1 MSLKKIEH
9 QKDHLDKNLL
19 YILGIAPDEY
29 GLFPDREGF
38 VTIKELVGAVKQED
52 GFRSLTENRIRDSV
66 SQALDKSS
74 LEIKDNLIRAKPH
87 LAGLP
92 TPRPFSGSKP
102 KLLYLGLKPT
112 VWPQISKNGLKPKP
126 GCEHSLLFPDQNQA
140 GQVARRFIP
149 EPVLIS
155 VNKEMAQKLGTEFF
169 IYTERLYLA
178 TEIAPQALFGPPVK
192 ESQDSLAAQG
202 TKAAAKK
209 RAEPDRS
216 GLEPEVFPGAYAGT
230 VIHHGKKKGK
240 YNNEPDWKNQT
251 RKDRRRE
258 K

>member
-1 MSLKKIEH
+1 
-9 QKDHLDKNLL
+9 
-19 YILGIAPDEY
+19 
-29 GLFPDREGF
+29 
-38 VTIKELVGAVKQED
+38 VTIRELVGAVKQED

-66 SQALDKSS
+66 SQAFDKSS

-92 TPRPFSGSKP
+92 TPRPFSGSRP

-112 VWPQISKNGLKPKP
+112 AWPQISKNGLRPKP
-126 GCEHSLLFPDQNQA
+126 GCEYSLLFPDQTQA
-140 GQVARRFIP
+140 GQVARRFIS

-155 VNKEMAQKLGTEFF
+155 INKEIAQKLGTEFF

-178 TEIAPQALFGPPVK
+178 TEISSEALFGPPVK
-192 ESQDSLAAQG
+192 ESQDSSAAPW
-202 TKAAAKK
+202 TDTVAKK
-209 RAEPDRS
+209 RAEPDSSYR
-216 GLEPEVFPGAYAGT
+216 EPEVFPGAYAGT
-230 VIHHGKKKGK
+230 VVHHGKKKGK